1 MRLLSQLSIRAR
13 LYFSMVFSLLALL
26 VVGAMGYGALDQT
39 RSTLE
44 ELLGRKL
51 PVMTD
56 VGDLR
61 TTLGDVR
68 RIEKDILINA
78 NNAVEV
84 AALRERWSKSLAA
97 LRSGM
102 STLAKAQADDAAYQ
116 KGLANVSDLLKQYEV
131 GIAPVLAQIEAA
143 QIDGAVAGAYADRV
157 KTHMEGADK
166 NLSELVLLSR
176 SQMQQAQ
183 EDLSTRTAAMSG
195 LLVGIPLLALAV
207 LLPVT
212 LWTVRSIA
220 GALTRATALA
230 DRIAEGDLSVDV
242 ELTSNDE
249 VGHLVQ
255 AMGRM
260 QEALRALVQQVQHA
274 GESIALASSEIA
286 SGNQD
291 LSQRTEHTAANL
303 QVTASSMAQLLEAA
317 ERSGNASRQANTFAA
332 GAAEVAERGGS
343 MVAQVVRTMDEINTS
358 SQRIADIIG
367 VIDGIAF
374 QTNILALNA
383 AVEAARAGEQGRG
396 FAVVASEVRS
406 LAKRSADAAKEIRDL
421 IGASVERVQGGTRL
435 VGDAGTTMTELMRSV
450 RQVTDVMTE
459 IAASAQAQGEG
470 LRDVS
475 GSVQQLDQ
483 MTQQNAAL
491 VEQSAAASASLNDQ
505 AVQLGH
511 AVRQFKLNTP
521 SHGRNRLGVAAVV
534 AQSAAPA
541 PLRIA
546 RANV

>member
-39 RSTLE
+39 RSTMQ

-84 AALRERWSKSLAA
+84 AALRERWAKSLAA
-97 LRSGM
+97 LRNGM
-102 STLAKAQADDAAYQ
+102 VTLAKAQADDAAYQ
-116 KGLANVSDLLKQYEV
+116 KGLATVADLLKQYEA

-220 GALTRATALA
+220 GALARATALA

-242 ELTSNDE
+242 EHTSNDE

-317 ERSGNASRQANTFAA
+317 ERSGSASRQANTFAA
-332 GAAEVAERGGS
+332 GAAEVAQRGGS
-343 MVAQVVRTMDEINTS
+343 MVAQVVRTMDDINTS

-435 VGDAGTTMTELMRSV
+435 VGDAGATMTELMRSV

-475 GSVQQLDQ
+475 GAVQQLDQ

-505 AVQLGH
+505 AVQLSH

-521 SHGRNRLGVAAVV
+521 GHGRSRLAMAAPNAAV
-534 AQSAAPA
+534 AA

>member
-13 LYFSMVFSLLALL
+13 LVFSMVFSLLALL

-39 RSTLE
+39 RATMQ

-84 AALRERWSKSLAA
+84 AALRERWQKSLAS
-97 LRSGM
+97 LRGGM
-102 STLAKAQADDAAYQ
+102 NTLAKAQADDTAYQ
-116 KGLANVSDLLKQYEV
+116 KGLASVGDLLKQYES

-157 KTHMEGADK
+157 KAHMEGADK
-166 NLSELVLLSR
+166 ALSELVQLSR

-183 EDLSTRTAAMSG
+183 EDLSARTAAMSG

-207 LLPVT
+207 LVPVT
-212 LWTVRSIA
+212 LLTMRSIS
-220 GALTRATALA
+220 GALARATALA
-230 DRIAEGDLSVDV
+230 DRIAQGDLSVDV
-242 ELTSNDE
+242 EHSSGDE

-260 QEALRALVQQVQHA
+260 QDALRALVQQVQHA
-274 GESIALASSEIA
+274 GENIALASREIA

-291 LSQRTEHTAANL
+291 LSQRTEHTASNL
-303 QVTASSMAQLLEAA
+303 QTTASSMAQLLEAA
-317 ERSGNASRQANTFAA
+317 ERSGSASHQANTYAA

-343 MVAQVVRTMDEINTS
+343 MVSQVVLTMDEINTS

-421 IGASVERVQGGTRL
+421 IGASVARVQGGTRL
-435 VGDAGTTMTELMRSV
+435 VGDAGQTMTELMRSV
-450 RQVTDVMTE
+450 RQVTDVMRD

-470 LRDVS
+470 LREVS
-475 GSVQQLDQ
+475 GAVQQLDQ

-505 AVQLGH
+505 AVQLSQ
-511 AVRQFKLNTP
+511 AVRQFKL
-521 SHGRNRLGVAAVV
+521 SEHNRGAKPLAVAA
-534 AQSAAPA
+534 SATKSTAL
-541 PLRIA
+541 PLRITRHNA
-546 RANV
+546 